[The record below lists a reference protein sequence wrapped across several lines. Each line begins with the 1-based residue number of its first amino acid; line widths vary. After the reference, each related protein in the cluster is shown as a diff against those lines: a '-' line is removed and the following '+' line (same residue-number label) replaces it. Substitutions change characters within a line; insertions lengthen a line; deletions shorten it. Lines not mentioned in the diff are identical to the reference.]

1 MHLSTLFLLLWLS
14 GSPNAGIRGNPITSP
29 GAASG
34 PERGSLTVQCHYD
47 PVWETNRKWWCR
59 GADWSFCK
67 ILVKTTGIE
76 KEVKEDRVSIRDSWK
91 DHTLTVTM
99 EALRR
104 DDADMYWC
112 GIERIG
118 VDHGVQ
124 VKVTI
129 DPVLNAK
136 TTTTTTT
143 TVTITTIT
151 TFTAPVNLE
160 KTEDSSTLTN
170 FHSGDRLGIMRLSIL
185 LPLIFAILL
194 LLLMI
199 ISLLA
204 WRMMKQQKEGCAA
217 PRGQTL
223 LCKPDP
229 AAERNLLQLLPE
241 KGLREGPLRSLGGGG
256 ICHYALGS
264 EAGSFLCISVFGH
277 LGSGTDL

>member
-129 DPVLNAK
+129 DP
-136 TTTTTTT
+136 
-143 TVTITTIT
+143 
-151 TFTAPVNLE
+151 APVNLE